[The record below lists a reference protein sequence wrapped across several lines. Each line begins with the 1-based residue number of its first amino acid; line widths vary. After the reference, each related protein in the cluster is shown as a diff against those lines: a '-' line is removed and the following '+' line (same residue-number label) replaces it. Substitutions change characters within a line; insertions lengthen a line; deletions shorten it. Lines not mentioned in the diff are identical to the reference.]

1 MAAAVA
7 RDAPLAVPS
16 GERRLR
22 GYEATVQSAAKAPTV
37 SRGLP
42 FQMRGGMQ
50 TILSL
55 RLLAP
60 RDPNFFPLLL
70 DKIAHSPDFFREAPV
85 VLDVAAI
92 VGEPPAGLE
101 DLVGKLRQHRLMP
114 VGVQHG
120 SAAWNEAALAL
131 NLAVFGEG
139 GMAEAPAQRP
149 ARQAPR
155 RDAAAPVG
163 PRHGPAITVAEPIR
177 GGQQVHSPEGD
188 LVVMAMVGHGA
199 EIAAAGH
206 IHVYGTLRGRAF
218 AGIGG
223 DEQAMIFCDQLDA
236 ELLSIA
242 GVHLVNEEI
251 DPGLIGRRVRVR
263 LERDR
268 LALQA
273 LG

>member
-1 MAAAVA
+1 M
-7 RDAPLAVPS
+7 
-16 GERRLR
+16 
-22 GYEATVQSAAKAPTV
+22 QSAVKAPTA

-42 FQMRGGMQ
+42 FQMRGGIQ

-60 RDPNFFPLLL
+60 RDPDFFPLLL

-85 VLDVAAI
+85 VLDLAVIAQEA
-92 VGEPPAGLE
+92 PTGLE
-101 DLVGKLRQHRLMP
+101 EFVTQLRQHRLLP

-120 SAAWNEAALAL
+120 SPAWNEAAMAL
-131 NLAVFGEG
+131 NLAVFGDG
-139 GMAEAPAQRP
+139 GTAEPPAQRP
-149 ARQAPR
+149 TRQAR
-155 RDAAAPVG
+155 RETAAPVTA
-163 PRHGPAITVAEPIR
+163 RHGPAVTVAEPIR
-177 GGQQVHSPEGD
+177 GGQQVHSPDGD
-188 LVVMAMVGHGA
+188 LVVTAMVGNGA

-251 DPGLIGRRVRVR
+251 DQAMIGRRVRVR

-268 LALQA
+268 LVLQA